1 MEIQFSLLAALDRFW
16 IAGVRCFVMA
26 GTQPRKDSGDQL
38 LGVIQRVDV
47 GSRGMEEGSTP
58 RPLNAARREAFS

>member
-1 MEIQFSLLAALDRFW
+1 
-16 IAGVRCFVMA
+16 MA

-58 RPLNAARREAFS
+58 RPLSAARREAFS